1 VSDPCYEEQ
10 GGGDD
15 LDLAAY
21 ALGALDPEGRA
32 HLEAHLREGAD
43 QGLCRRLAEY
53 RAVTALLP
61 HAAVPQALPPGA
73 WNAVLSRVRE
83 DRRARGAQTRY
94 TRLAGIGHL
103 TAWRP
108 SWARRRPGG
117 GWWSG
122 LGGRLQP
129 ARWPLLATAVVTL
142 LLWNVTL
149 QRQLLDPPA
158 AGVPGAGGGSA
169 VGAQQLARLPEGPV
183 VPLEGTG
190 RPGASARLF
199 VDRQGSG
206 AWLAVAGLPPL
217 PGGRIYQLWFARPGE
232 PTVSGAAFRVD
243 AEGGAV
249 SPVRLPAALRT
260 VSAIAVTE
268 EAAPASPRPTGPHLL
283 DGKP

>member
-1 VSDPCYEEQ
+1 VSDPRYEQQ
-10 GGGDD
+10 GEGDD

-21 ALGALDPEGRA
+21 ALGALDPKARA
-32 HLEAHLREGAD
+32 HLEAHLREGTGE
-43 QGLCRRLAEY
+43 GLCRRLAEY

-83 DRRARGAQTRY
+83 DRRARGAPTWH
-94 TRLAGIGHL
+94 TRLAGIGRL

-108 SWARRRPGG
+108 SWARRRPV
-117 GWWSG
+117 
-122 LGGRLQP
+122 
-129 ARWPLLATAVVTL
+129 PLLSTAVVAL

-149 QRQLLDPPA
+149 QRQVLDPPA
-158 AGVPGAGGGSA
+158 AGVPGASGGSA
-169 VGAQQLARLPEGPV
+169 WGAQQLARLPEGPV

-217 PGGRIYQLWFARPGE
+217 PSGRVYQLWFARPGE

-249 SPVRLPAALRT
+249 TPVRLPAALGA